1 MAISS
6 TLELRVNTKNAQRIL
21 EIARETGAL
30 LDGEFTLASGR
41 KSNHYFEGKRLTL
54 SAEGAYLV
62 GKVVFDELADIDV
75 DAIGGLA
82 IGADPIATAV
92 AVVSHLEGKP
102 IPAFIVREE
111 PKQHGTRK
119 KIEGHIKEG
128 FRVVIV
134 DDVITT
140 GGSVDKAIEAV
151 KEAGCKVV
159 KVIVLVDRHEGGSDK
174 LKEAGYDVSSI
185 IDLWPTGKVTIGKPS
200 AVTREVREGI
210 LPR

>member
-1 MAISS
+1 MGISS
-6 TLELRVNTKNAQRIL
+6 TLELRVNTRDAERIL

-30 LDGEFTLASGR
+30 LEGDFTLASGR

-54 SAEGAYLV
+54 SAEGAYQV
-62 GKVVFDELADIDV
+62 GKVIFDELADTDV
-75 DAIGGLA
+75 DAVGGLA

-92 AVVSHLEGKP
+92 ALVSHLKGKP
-102 IPAFIVREE
+102 IPSFIVREV

-140 GGSVDKAIEAV
+140 GGSVSKAIEAV
-151 KEAGCKVV
+151 EEAGCKVA
-159 KVIVLVDRHEGGSDK
+159 KVIVLVDRHEGGSEK
-174 LKEAGYDVSSI
+174 LEEAGYDFTSI
-185 IDLWPTGKVTIGKPS
+185 IDLLPSGEVTVGRSS
-200 AVTREVREGI
+200 AVRGESREGV

>member
-21 EIARETGAL
+21 QIARETGAL
-30 LDGEFTLASGR
+30 LEGREFTLSSGK
-41 KSNHYFEGKRLTL
+41 KSNHYFEGKIVTL

-62 GKVVFDELADIDV
+62 GKVMFDELAGIDV
-75 DAIGGLA
+75 DAVGGLA

-111 PKQHGTRK
+111 VKQHGTRK
-119 KIEGHIKEG
+119 KIEGHIKAG
-128 FRVVIV
+128 FKVVIV
-134 DDVITT
+134 DDVIT
-140 GGSVDKAIEAV
+140 GGDSVDKAIKAV
-151 KEAGCKVV
+151 QEAGCEVV

-174 LKEAGYDVSSI
+174 LRAAGYDFSSI
-185 IDLWPTGKVTIGKPS
+185 INLWPTGKVTIGNPS
-200 AVTREVREGI
+200 AVAREVK
-210 LPR
+210 

>member
-6 TLELRVNTKNAQRIL
+6 TLELRVNTKDAQKIL

-30 LDGEFTLASGR
+30 LEGEFTLASGK
-41 KSNHYFEGKRLTL
+41 KSNHYFEGKRLTS
-54 SAEGAYLV
+54 SAEGAYRV
-62 GKVVFDELADIDV
+62 GKVIFDELADIDV
-75 DAIGGLA
+75 DAVGGLA
-82 IGADPIATAV
+82 IGAYSIATAV

-102 IPAFIVREE
+102 IPSFIVREE

-140 GGSVDKAIEAV
+140 GGSVNKAIDAVEALN
-151 KEAGCKVV
+151 CKVV

-174 LKEAGYDVSSI
+174 LKEAGYDFSSI

-200 AVTREVREGI
+200 EVTREVREGI